1 MRSLLGAAFLAA
13 MLTSV
18 AMSQNAD
25 LADAV
30 SRTQEKL
37 DDVQAKT
44 GTIDKLMDA
53 VRRND
58 AEGIKNVIAGAT
70 DADTEVKHISG
81 DGKTLLHF
89 AAIWP
94 SGRAAVVDTVPELIA
109 AGAELDATDF
119 YGYTPIMLSAS
130 MGSPTVMK
138 HLLVRTRMYLPRVPV
153 RPARPCLT
161 ADEVADRFCPG
172 FCHCRQRVQI

>member
-94 SGRAAVVDTVPELIA
+94 SGTNPTPSSPRTLAIRPLELAVLVVEPNSEGGCLVIRR
-109 AGAELDATDF
+109 DANN
-119 YGYTPIMLSAS
+119 GLRNPSSAK
-130 MGSPTVMK
+130 GGGPTV
-138 HLLVRTRMYLPRVPV
+138 R
-153 RPARPCLT
+153 
-161 ADEVADRFCPG
+161 G
-172 FCHCRQRVQI
+172 FCSAAMDNGLVFTFCSLIKRALRLS